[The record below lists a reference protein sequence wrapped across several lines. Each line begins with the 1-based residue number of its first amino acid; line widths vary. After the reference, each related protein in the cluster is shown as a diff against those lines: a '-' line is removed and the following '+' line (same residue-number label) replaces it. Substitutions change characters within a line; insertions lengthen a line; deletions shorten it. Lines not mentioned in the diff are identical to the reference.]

1 MGNEHQNRKDID
13 NLYDEIH
20 DANDGSL
27 NVVKFRDEDTLRNL
41 LDDYSIENILDF
53 YGVPTAVQKMELL
66 DMVYPIG
73 AIYMSINNVDPSVL
87 FGGTWVQL
95 KDRFLLGAGDSYTNG
110 DTGGSKDAIV
120 VEHNHKPYG
129 NSNFVETTV
138 GVSVDDTKRVASTS
152 SSGSY
157 YWESSGTGTT
167 DAHSVTA
174 DEGNDGTNANM
185 PPYLVV
191 YMWKRTE

>member
-1 MGNEHQNRKDID
+1 MGDEYQNRRDID
-13 NLYDEIH
+13 RLYGEIYNQS
-20 DANDGSL
+20 DGTLNIVEFKNDSELKSL
-27 NVVKFRDEDTLRNL
+27 TDGYTIDDLFEYFRVEDTVKK
-41 LDDYSIENILDF
+41 D
-53 YGVPTAVQKMELL
+53 ELIDL
-66 DMVYPIG
+66 IYPIG
-73 AIYMSINNVDPSVL
+73 AVYISINNTDPSLL